1 MDLSYLRYN
10 NYLDFRY
17 QRSHDS
23 EDMDSFATAYI
34 VPVKK
39 KINGTE
45 TIGEYVVKFLDVDH
59 DAFGRFIPGSTTGVK
74 TYEEAALLLNLFEV
88 GNILQ
93 FKQDTNSGI
102 IITVKNPSACGVAG
116 TEVYLDDKISLRDK
130 SFLGQMI
137 MRGGSK
143 KHNTNDKKET
153 KEKVMVQ
160 GRSRIVYTGSK
171 GGKYIK
177 MNGGFVRLNSLKR
190 T

>member
-1 MDLSYLRYN
+1 MDFSYLRYN

-17 QRSHDS
+17 QRSHVP

-102 IITVKNPSACGVAG
+102 IITVKNPSVAG
-116 TEVYLDDKISLRDK
+116 TVYLDDKISLRDK

-143 KHNTNDKKET
+143 KHNTNDKKEI

-177 MNGGFVRLNSLKR
+177 MNGGFVSLNSLKR